1 MDGIVDGGFIVD
13 GIVDAG
19 FIEILGVFFGG
30 FIDILFLDILKVCD
44 DLPANLRSVKLLV
57 SS

>member
-19 FIEILGVFFGG
+19 FIEILGGFLGG

-44 DLPANLRSVKLLV
+44 DLPAIFDQ
-57 SS
+57 